1 MCSSSVLRAKR
12 TLSNHAPSPGSDR
25 LPVAAAGE
33 KRAAQAFAFE
43 PATSNDAD
51 APMDAGR
58 FTNNDR
64 RSYVGQQNEKWPDA

>member
-1 MCSSSVLRAKR
+1 M
-12 TLSNHAPSPGSDR
+12 
-25 LPVAAAGE
+25 PVAAAGE
-33 KRAAQAFAFE
+33 KRTAQAFAFE